1 MITIYS
7 KANCVKCDM
16 AKNLLNQKGIGF
28 TEVRVDLD
36 SHARQFLIEQGH
48 RSVPQ
53 IYQNNQLLENGYA
66 GLCSLND
73 SDFQRIKDIENVG

>member
-1 MITIYS
+1 
-7 KANCVKCDM
+7 M

>member
-1 MITIYS
+1 
-7 KANCVKCDM
+7 M
-16 AKNLLNQKGIGF
+16 AKNLLNQKGITF

-36 SHARQFLIEQGH
+36 NQARQFLVEQGH
-48 RSVPQ
+48 KSVPQ

-73 SDFQRIKDIENVG
+73 NDFQRIKDIENVG